1 MPKSVRLAHFL
12 IVSKKA
18 NNVTSTC
25 VNCFWYFIW
34 LINFFL
40 WGKWLDIKVFVC
52 LFGGF
57 FFGFALK
64 ISPFSKAIR
73 NEMKWT
79 QPIVVFNAFRKV
91 SYIWN
96 DPPSMKPTQTPTPT
110 HPCIAWMQAYGGRKE
125 KHNWS
130 TMTAISRSHNWTF
143 RYKREL
149 HGDRVFGVIIK
160 AVG

>member
-1 MPKSVRLAHFL
+1 MHIYLWKIVAAAFVLFFKCLKVLGWRIFL
-12 IVSKKA
+12 LFLKKA

-57 FFGFALK
+57 FFGFAFK

-73 NEMKWT
+73 NEMRWT

-96 DPPSMKPTQTPTPT
+96 DPPSMKPPPNPNPHPPMHSLDASIWRSERKTQLID
-110 HPCIAWMQAYGGRKE
+110 CDC
-125 KHNWS
+125 
-130 TMTAISRSHNWTF
+130 
-143 RYKREL
+143 YKQ
-149 HGDRVFGVIIK
+149 VS
-160 AVG
+160 